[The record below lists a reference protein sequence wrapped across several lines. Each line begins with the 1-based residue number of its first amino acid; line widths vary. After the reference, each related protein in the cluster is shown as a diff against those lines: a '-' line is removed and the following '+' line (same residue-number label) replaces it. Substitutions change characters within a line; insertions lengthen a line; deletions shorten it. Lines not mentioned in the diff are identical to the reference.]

1 MIIYRRNTLYI
12 YSLPNVKMSLFS
24 IFTSL
29 SFPTA
34 AIGAGIQMKKDDD
47 RVEVSGSISHWQTWY
62 SILLWVVELG
72 ALWIAAVYAGLIQAQ
87 VTYLEEY
94 DHSDHL
100 RSSIMFNTIAFYGRA
115 IVVSVVVL
123 INLGACSSPS
133 LARTIQGTLCC
144 GDMWTNSRSR
154 QTRSTCL
161 GVYWLLEQISFALPG
176 ISLLLMS
183 NNGISGVLSKQC
195 LQQGD
200 SACDSSCAFRYAP
213 WDSFSNVKDGEA
225 FSRPI
230 TALFVWTYIL
240 YFSSIAIRIL
250 RTISIYLCLRTI
262 VGNNAV
268 SHQTVGSG
276 KQTVNDA
283 VNSALGRVE
292 RFSNTRTEKV
302 YTFDNN
308 LRQRNHGA
316 PMRADLII

>member
-1 MIIYRRNTLYI
+1 
-12 YSLPNVKMSLFS
+12 MSLFS

-34 AIGAGIQMKKDDD
+34 AIGAGIQMKKEGE
-47 RVEVSGSISHWQTWY
+47 EVTVKGSVSHWQTWY

-100 RSSIMFNTIAFYGRA
+100 RSSIMFNTIAFYARA
-115 IVVSVVVL
+115 IFVSVVVL
-123 INLGACSSPS
+123 INLGSCSSPGV
-133 LARTIQGTLCC
+133 ARAVQGTLCC
-144 GDMWTNSRSR
+144 GDMWTNNRSR
-154 QTRSTCL
+154 QARSTCL
-161 GVYWLLEQISFALPG
+161 GVYWLIEQILFVLPAL
-176 ISLLLMS
+176 SLLIMS

-230 TALFVWTYIL
+230 TAIFVWTYIL
-240 YFSSIAIRIL
+240 YFASIAIRII
-250 RTISIYLCLRTI
+250 RTISIYLCLQTI
-262 VGNNAV
+262 VGNNAT
-268 SHQTVGSG
+268 SHQTIGEG
-276 KQTVNDA
+276 ERTVNNA
-283 VNSALGRVE
+283 VNTALGRVE
-292 RFSNTRTEKV
+292 KFSNTRTEKV
-302 YTFDNN
+302 YTFNNN
-308 LRQRNHGA
+308 LRQRNSGA
-316 PMRADLII
+316 PIRSDLII